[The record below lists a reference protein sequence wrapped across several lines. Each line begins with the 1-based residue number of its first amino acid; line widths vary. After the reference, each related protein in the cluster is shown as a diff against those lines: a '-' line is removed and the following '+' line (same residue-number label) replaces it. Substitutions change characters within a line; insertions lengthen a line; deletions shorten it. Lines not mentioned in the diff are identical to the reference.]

1 MIELALLKNFFI
13 ALALGTLIGL
23 EREYAHFRRV
33 GHTYAGI
40 RTFPLISL
48 FGAVAAFLGEQISL
62 WVLYL
67 AMLLMGVL
75 IIIAYFTISKQHTTQ
90 KSATTEVAGFLAFFI
105 GMLSYYGE
113 FSFAILLTII
123 ITSILY
129 ARSLL
134 HSFAQKMTQQ
144 EMVTTILFAIIAF
157 VVLPLLPNHWYGP
170 HQLFNP
176 YIAWL
181 MVVFISGIS
190 FLGYA
195 LMKWFG
201 EKGVGLAGLLG
212 GLVSSTAVTM
222 SFTEKSK
229 KELKLYRTL
238 ALGVILANGVMF
250 IRVLVEVF
258 VINQSLFLQLLPR
271 LSLLAAVTALFS
283 YLYGKKAH
291 QVKIKVEL
299 KSPFR
304 LLPAVKFALFFAFIL
319 AVVKLAD
326 VYLSTRGVYIVSIL
340 SGFADVDALT
350 LSLSQLAKT
359 SLAEVTARNAII
371 MGVLT
376 NIAVKGG
383 IAYWLGGKEYGKIV
397 LSFFAVLIVLGLGL
411 LLI

>member
-75 IIIAYFTISKQHTTQ
+75 ISIAYFTISKQHTTQ

-201 EKGVGLAGLLG
+201 EKGIGLAGLLG

-229 KELKLYRTL
+229 KEPKLYRTL

-250 IRVLVEVF
+250 VRVLVEVF

-283 YLYGKKAH
+283 YLYWKKAR
-291 QVKIKVEL
+291 QAKIKVEL

-319 AVVKLAD
+319 AIVKLAD

-359 SLAEVTARNAII
+359 SLTEVTARNAII

-397 LSFFAVLIVLGLGL
+397 LSFFAVLIVLGL
-411 LLI
+411 